1 MRDNLAGQ
9 RGYPF
14 GMPLGRIPLDDHVAP
29 LDVTQAPQFSKKQTR
44 SVVATVLADQGGGN
58 DRRDDCDPAAFC
70 WLCAGGGRPRGSGTQ
85 QNHKSASL
93 HAALVKREPR
103 NLITLKPVARAWRV
117 AISPTRQ
124 PGTAGVEP
132 CRGT

>member
-1 MRDNLAGQ
+1 
-9 RGYPF
+9 
-14 GMPLGRIPLDDHVAP
+14 MPLGRIPVDDHVAP

-44 SVVATVLADQGGGN
+44 SVVAAVLADQGGGN
-58 DRRDDCDPAAFC
+58 DRRDDGDPAAFC

-103 NLITLKPVARAWRV
+103 ILTHWNSRNAMARSHECRAM
-117 AISPTRQ
+117 TRPSWFSWQ
-124 PGTAGVEP
+124 SGTAD
-132 CRGT
+132 